1 MIGYH
6 EILMT
11 SITNVIV
18 IPIPKVVTM
27 KERFLSQRQRYSP
40 ISLPRNFSDEEM
52 ARDWTLTELDLKELG
67 RYRMVYRLYIA
78 VQICA
83 VRLYGRFIGEVDDL
97 SIRILSYLSG
107 QLNLQPIMTI
117 QKPERRAT
125 RSDYQQKILTYLGFK
140 RFDETAEAML
150 RDWLTQK
157 AEQRALPESLFSEA
171 EQYLLDNFI
180 LLPGPTILERLII
193 RICNEAHEQ
202 FFGDIVKCCG
212 SPVPGWRPS
221 VG

>member
-1 MIGYH
+1 
-6 EILMT
+6 
-11 SITNVIV
+11 
-18 IPIPKVVTM
+18 M

-40 ISLPRNFSDEEM
+40 ISLPHNFSDEEM

-97 SIRILSYLSG
+97 SVRILSYLSG

-140 RFDETAEAML
+140 RFDEAAEEML
-150 RDWLTQK
+150 RAWLTQK
-157 AEQRALPESLFSEA
+157 AEQRALPEALFPEA
-171 EQYLLDNFI
+171 EQYLL
-180 LLPGPTILERLII
+180 
-193 RICNEAHEQ
+193 
-202 FFGDIVKCCG
+202 
-212 SPVPGWRPS
+212 SRPK
-221 VG
+221 

>member
-1 MIGYH
+1 M
-6 EILMT
+6 
-11 SITNVIV
+11 
-18 IPIPKVVTM
+18 PISQSRLM

-40 ISLPRNFSDEEM
+40 ISLPQNFSDEEM
-52 ARDWTLTELDLKELG
+52 ARDWTLTENESKRVGALSYGLPF
-67 RYRMVYRLYIA
+67 VYRGA
-78 VQICA
+78 NCA
-83 VRLYGRFIGEVDDL
+83 VRLYGPFIGEVDDL

-157 AEQRALPESLFSEA
+157 AEQRALPKSLFPEA
-171 EQYLLDNFI
+171 EQYLLEKFI

-202 FFGDIVKCCG
+202 FFEAIYQRL
-212 SPVPGWRPS
+212 SPEMHQEIDRLLAVSEGEQRS
-221 VG
+221 YFS